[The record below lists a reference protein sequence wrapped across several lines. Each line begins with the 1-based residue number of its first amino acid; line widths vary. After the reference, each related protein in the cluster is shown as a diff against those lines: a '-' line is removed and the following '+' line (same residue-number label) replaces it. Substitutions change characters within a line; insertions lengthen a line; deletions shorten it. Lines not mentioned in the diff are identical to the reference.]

1 MSEICG
7 VRFFREN
14 SVPPSVDQP
23 PSQRGTAEIRVQS
36 SQRQLKRHHDR
47 TVIGEIRACA
57 ADEREPFQRRIDK

>member
-1 MSEICG
+1 
-7 VRFFREN
+7 
-14 SVPPSVDQP
+14 VDQP

-47 TVIGEIRACA
+47 TVIDEIRACA